1 MKKTLISFLIMTLI
15 ASSCIS
21 AFNTQKVY
29 ADSANTSSAETLD
42 DSTIKVSLENIRDI
56 MTENNLDIKIL
67 DNKLKIAKENYD
79 DARDTYNS
87 TTKPSEPKESDY
99 ANETD
104 YNNAL
109 AAYEKAKDEYDSYK
123 DKYESYKN
131 DLKTARNNYDKG
143 VEDQV
148 YSAQQAYITYL
159 YDLSKKNILEETKNQ
174 NEKKDQIYKI
184 QYDSGFISKN
194 KYTSLLQGNTSTNDA
209 ASSKDTVELDRVK
222 LCNTLGISPEE
233 KVIFNTDITQ
243 DFQVISKINYE
254 DDLKKMLDNNI
265 EIQVQNDEIS
275 DLDDKDDDTDVYDY
289 QVDNANMELK
299 KLINDTETGFK
310 SKYNDLITSYNS
322 VKSSYDVINQKQVEY
337 EITQTKYDYG
347 FVSKNDMDAAKLT
360 LDNDNADFINK
371 RNECYLKYLKYIEM
385 KEGY

>member
-79 DARDTYNS
+79 DAKSSYTS
-87 TTKPSEPKESDY
+87 KTEPKQEDY
-99 ANETD
+99 KDVNGNDDTV
-104 YNNAL
+104 
-109 AAYEKAKDEYDSYK
+109 AYKKAKDEYDSYK

-159 YDLSKKNILEETKNQ
+159 YDLSQKNILEETKNQ
-174 NEKKDQIYKI
+174 NERKDQIYKI

-209 ASSKDTVELDRVK
+209 ASSKDTVELDRIK

>member
-79 DARDTYNS
+79 DAKSSYTS
-87 TTKPSEPKESDY
+87 KTEPKQEDY
-99 ANETD
+99 KDVNGNDDTV
-104 YNNAL
+104 
-109 AAYEKAKDEYDSYK
+109 AYKKAKDEYDSYK

-159 YDLSKKNILEETKNQ
+159 YDLSQKNILEETKNQ
-174 NEKKDQIYKI
+174 NERKDQIYKI

-209 ASSKDTVELDRVK
+209 ASSKDTVELDRIK
-222 LCNTLGISPEE
+222 LCNILGISPEE

>member
-79 DARDTYNS
+79 DAKSSYTS
-87 TTKPSEPKESDY
+87 KTEPKKEDY
-99 ANETD
+99 TD
-104 YNNAL
+104 ATTGTFDSGAYNVAVT
-109 AAYEKAKDEYDSYK
+109 AYEKVKSEY
-123 DKYESYKN
+123 EQYKN
-131 DLKTARNNYDKG
+131 DLKTARDNYDKG

-159 YDLSKKNILEETKNQ
+159 YDLSQKNILEETKTQ
-174 NEKKDQIYKI
+174 NERKDQIYKI

-209 ASSKDTVELDRVK
+209 ASSKDTVELDRIK